1 MQQPQPQPKVNDIA
15 TGHWFAQPAASFLQS
30 SPLGNGRIG
39 AMVFGIPG
47 TERIVINELSLWS
60 GSPFQNDRADAHKA
74 LPEIR
79 RLLFAGKNA
88 EAERLV
94 NQTFTCRGQ
103 GSGEA
108 NGAEI
113 PYGCYQILA
122 DLVINGHGD
131 VAAPTTGYRRT
142 LNMED
147 GSVAIAFTQNGKTF
161 TREHFVSFVDSIM
174 VIRVS
179 GTAATATLKREKNAK
194 ITVLPNGDTR
204 LDGQLPNGQG
214 GGGMRFASQLR
225 TIRTGDQTLF
235 LLAAGTDFQKKTVDD
250 LEAILSRAAKLGY
263 AALKTRH
270 TADYA
275 SLMGRVKLDLGPG
288 RTDLALPDRIAA
300 GQTKLDPAL
309 SALLFQ
315 FGRHL
320 LVSSSRPGGLP
331 ANLQGIWAQEY
342 ATPWNGDY
350 HLDINV
356 QMNYWL
362 AESTNLAPCHV
373 PLLDYV
379 QSLVK
384 PGQATAK
391 AYYNARGWV
400 AHVISNIWGFTA
412 PGESAVWGST
422 NNGGAWMCQHIWQR
436 FLFGRDKKELA
447 KYYPTMRGAAE
458 FYVDFLAENPDGFLV
473 TAPSNSP
480 ENAFRTKEGKVAHTC
495 AGPVMDIQIVR
506 ELFSNTISAAKVLG
520 VDADLQTILTEKL
533 AKLPPHKVG
542 KFGQLQEWQDDYDEV
557 EPGHRHVSHLYG
569 LFPGDQLTPAGT
581 PELAKAARTSLD
593 RRGDDGTGWSLAW
606 KVAFWA
612 RLADGNRSLKL
623 LQRFLKPVFDT
634 SYNMTNGGGVYPNLF
649 CAHPPFQIDGN
660 FGVSAG
666 IAEMLLQSHEVTES
680 GLPILR
686 ILPATPDAW
695 LNGTVTGLRARGGV
709 EVGIVWMQGRIAK
722 VVLTATMPTKIAVDT
737 INLPTAARQPG
748 GGDGYLHYWTL
759 RKGQTVVYGG

>member
-1 MQQPQPQPKVNDIA
+1 
-15 TGHWFAQPAASFLQS
+15 
-30 SPLGNGRIG
+30 
-39 AMVFGIPG
+39 MVFGIPG

-131 VAAPTTGYRRT
+131 IAAPTTGYRRT

-147 GSVAIAFTQNGKTF
+147 GSVAVTFTQNGKTF

-174 VIRVS
+174 VMRVS
-179 GTAATATLKREKNAK
+179 GTTATATLKREKNAK

-250 LEAILSRAAKLGY
+250 LDAILSRAAKLGY

-362 AESTNLAPCHV
+362 AESTNLKG
-373 PLLDYV
+373 LL
-379 QSLVK
+379 Q
-384 PGQATAK
+384 
-391 AYYNARGWV
+391 
-400 AHVISNIWGFTA
+400 
-412 PGESAVWGST
+412 
-422 NNGGAWMCQHIWQR
+422 C
-436 FLFGRDKKELA
+436 
-447 KYYPTMRGAAE
+447 
-458 FYVDFLAENPDGFLV
+458 
-473 TAPSNSP
+473 
-480 ENAFRTKEGKVAHTC
+480 
-495 AGPVMDIQIVR
+495 
-506 ELFSNTISAAKVLG
+506 
-520 VDADLQTILTEKL
+520 
-533 AKLPPHKVG
+533 
-542 KFGQLQEWQDDYDEV
+542 
-557 EPGHRHVSHLYG
+557 
-569 LFPGDQLTPAGT
+569 
-581 PELAKAARTSLD
+581 
-593 RRGDDGTGWSLAW
+593 
-606 KVAFWA
+606 A
-612 RLADGNRSLKL
+612 RLG
-623 LQRFLKPVFDT
+623 
-634 SYNMTNGGGVYPNLF
+634 
-649 CAHPPFQIDGN
+649 
-660 FGVSAG
+660 
-666 IAEMLLQSHEVTES
+666 
-680 GLPILR
+680 
-686 ILPATPDAW
+686 
-695 LNGTVTGLRARGGV
+695 RARHF
-709 EVGIVWMQGRIAK
+709 Q
-722 VVLTATMPTKIAVDT
+722 
-737 INLPTAARQPG
+737 
-748 GGDGYLHYWTL
+748 YLGLY
-759 RKGQTVVYGG
+759 RSR